1 MFLKILGIST
11 NAYLLTSVLQK
22 VLQKLNILFS
32 SPADP
37 QNITAEPGQDV
48 TLRCKDTE
56 KNKIILLEWSKTD
69 PVNKIMFVIRN
80 GRPLPAVQDESF
92 KNRVS
97 LKDPQ
102 MKDGDL
108 SVVLE
113 NVTVD
118 DTGTYECRVRLEN
131 DPQRNMKLI
140 STINLI
146 LPLPQGEDEDGV
158 KDGSIRGL
166 LGLIALP
173 VLVVVLVVVLWVYR
187 KKSRG
192 FPAESS
198 DKPTEDL

>member
-1 MFLKILGIST
+1 MLPVVVVL
-11 NAYLLTSVLQK
+11 ALLW
-22 VLQKLNILFS
+22 FS
-32 SPADP
+32 SGSSADP

-140 STINLI
+140 STINLSVI
-146 LPLPQGEDEDGV
+146 PPGEEGEDEDGV